1 MAGRTAIGC
10 LAVLTGVSLASLVA
24 ASLLAQ
30 ADDSPPLLRLIAA
43 PSELITPFGPPL
55 LLMALF
61 ALLRPA
67 RPYWKLA
74 ARIGAA
80 LLLSAALV
88 WTMVGYAFGG
98 NFSMSNDDGQI
109 TAGLLLG
116 GLSLAAAGFWPA
128 VSWSAAE

>member
-1 MAGRTAIGC
+1 MGC
-10 LAVLTGVSLASLVA
+10 LAVLTAVSLASLVA
-24 ASLLAQ
+24 TSLLAQ

-43 PSELITPFGPPL
+43 PAELTTPFGPPL

-80 LLLSAALV
+80 LLLSAALL
-88 WTMVGYAFGG
+88 WTMVGYAFAG
-98 NFSMSNDDGQI
+98 NFSMSGADAQI
-109 TAGLLLG
+109 TAGLLIVG
-116 GLSLAAAGFWPA
+116 VSLAAAGFWTSG
-128 VSWSAAE
+128 SWSAAE